1 MPRRRKAPSLG
12 DIAEQTRLSWAR
24 AIASY
29 AAVPPV
35 YLRFFEPLQAQGQ
48 PFPYTVLAPSYQG
61 FLHRTTEKLLCHS
74 GQEVHVLERSGNRF
88 DRHTF
93 SLSGISYVEVRDVL
107 LDAHIRIN
115 GVTQRGAS
123 TICTLRFNSVTDYLF
138 RPIVQAIRL
147 GTGDPP
153 DAPDGAERHEF
164 DDLVRVNYKLMSY
177 ARRSLLPRD
186 KVVHSILQP
195 EIRDRLLTVFGRTY
209 FRTVSPTHMTILTDR
224 EVIMIREEYSR
235 SAEERYGGTWTYI
248 PLSKIAALSLS
259 EKGSGLVSLAIQL
272 PEGASLEFVFEAS
285 AEPDLDR
292 LQERFKAL
300 TA

>member
-1 MPRRRKAPSLG
+1 MPRKQKPPSLG
-12 DIAEQTRLSWAR
+12 DIAEQTRSSWAR
-24 AIASY
+24 AVSSY
-29 AAVPPV
+29 AAVPPA
-35 YLRFFEPLQAQGQ
+35 YRSFFEPLQARGQ

-61 FLHRTTEKLLCHS
+61 FLHRTAEKLLCQE
-74 GQEVHVLERSGNRF
+74 GQDVHVLERSGSRF

-93 SLSGISYVEVRDVL
+93 SLTGISYVEVRDVL
-107 LDAHIRIN
+107 LDSHIRIS

-123 TICTLRFNSVTDYLF
+123 TTCTLRFNSVTDYLF

-147 GTGDPP
+147 GTGNVP

-164 DDLVRVNYKLMSY
+164 EDLVRVNYKFMSY
-177 ARRSLLPRD
+177 AKRSLLSGDR
-186 KVVHSILQP
+186 VVHRILQP

-209 FRTVSPTHMTILTDR
+209 FRTVSPTHMSILTDR

-248 PLSKIAALSLS
+248 PLNKVVALSVTERASSRLSLS
-259 EKGSGLVSLAIQL
+259 IQL
-272 PEGASLEFVFEAS
+272 PEAACLAYLFEAS
-285 AEPDLDR
+285 AEPDLDH
-292 LQERFKAL
+292 LQERFKEL